1 VATRF
6 SNVRQVV
13 RDLVR
18 RPMFA
23 ATVILTVA
31 IGIGA
36 TTAAFALI
44 DAVVLTRLPVYDQG
58 RIVAMWANSPT
69 AAFGGQW
76 PVPWGIQTRLADRGR
91 AFAGVAA
98 YRAGEPYGFAARSG
112 DRTVHVAV
120 TAVSG
125 NFFDVLGL
133 NPELGRLIRPDD
145 DESGGPDIV
154 VLSDRVWRDDFGSDP
169 AVLGRLLF
177 FAGGWH
183 RVIGVAPP
191 EFSYPVGTTVWT
203 AAVRELRRMKGGPPD
218 SIGFLLVGRMRP
230 ATTLTQARQ
239 ELDAVLRTYPPTNAL
254 YPDAGDPLRAMP
266 RTGAAESYTDIILG
280 GDLRSGLMVLF
291 GAVVLVLV
299 IACANV
305 AGLML
310 ARGISRQGE
319 LAIRSALGAS
329 RARLASHLF
338 MESGL
343 LGITGGL
350 LGVALAAGLVRAAI
364 SLAPPDLPMIAT
376 AHLDAGVVLFGA
388 LITVVSVA
396 GFGLVPALHTAHL
409 SASDILRAGG
419 RSVTRG
425 PGTKLVR
432 RGLVAA
438 QLALALVVLSGAGL
452 LGRTLMHLQRA
463 DLGFDPAHLLFF
475 RMDVL
480 LPSRTLSDSAFVS
493 RFLGV
498 RDRLADRLREAPGS
512 PGLTTT
518 LTLPFE
524 VSRVT
529 VPTTIDGE
537 IPTPGS
543 PEIAIE
549 YALDD
554 FFAIMKTPIRRG
566 RTFTVA
572 DDASSPPVAIVSES
586 FAQEMW
592 PGHDPIGHR
601 VRFASDTVVGR
612 SWQVIGVA
620 GDTRYDELAASPR
633 STVYVTPRQAPGVD
647 PWYVVRTGR
656 DPSRMIA
663 PLERAIEATDPAF
676 GLARTTSGAALLNAR
691 LARPR
696 ALAALLTAL
705 SATALLLAAI
715 GLFGVLS
722 GFVRDRRRELAV
734 RSALGAT
741 PAQLRVLVLTQTV
754 SIALAAL
761 AGGFPLAIGGAQ
773 LLRVTVRDVVAVDA
787 STIFA
792 VAVIL
797 VAIVVA
803 ATFGPMLRASRVD
816 PRTALSAD

>member
-1 VATRF
+1 
-6 SNVRQVV
+6 
-13 RDLVR
+13 
-18 RPMFA
+18 MFT
-23 ATVILTVA
+23 ATVILTLA

-36 TTAAFALI
+36 TTVAFALI
-44 DAVVLTRLPVYDQG
+44 DAVFLTRLPVHDQG
-58 RIVAMWANSPT
+58 RVAGMWANSPT

-98 YRAGEPYGFAARSG
+98 YRSGEPYGFAARTG

-133 NPELGRLIRPDD
+133 SPELGRLIRPEDD
-145 DESGGPDIV
+145 LSGGPDIV

-169 AVLGRLLF
+169 TVLGRLLF

-203 AAVRELRRMKGGPPD
+203 AAVCELRRMKDGPPD

-230 ATTLTQARQ
+230 AITLTQARQ
-239 ELDAVLRTYPPTNAL
+239 ELEAVLRTYPPANAL
-254 YPDAGDPLRAMP
+254 YPDGGDPLRRMP
-266 RTGAAESYTDIILG
+266 RTGSVEAYTDIVLG
-280 GDLRSGLMVLF
+280 HDLRAGLMVLF
-291 GAVVLVLV
+291 GAVILVLV

-305 AGLML
+305 AGLLL

-350 LGVALAAGLVRAAI
+350 IGVALAVALVRAAI

-376 AHLDAGVVLFGA
+376 AHLDVRVVLFA
-388 LITVVSVA
+388 AVITAASVA
-396 GFGLVPALHTAHL
+396 GFGLVPALHTARQ
-409 SASDILRAGG
+409 STSDILRAGG

-438 QLALALVVLSGAGL
+438 QLALALVVLSGASL
-452 LGRTLMHLQRA
+452 LGRTLLHLQRT
-463 DLGFDPAHLLFF
+463 DLGFDPVHLLFF

-480 LPSRTLSDSAFVS
+480 LPSRAMSDSAFVA

-512 PGLTTT
+512 LGLTTA
-518 LTLPFE
+518 LSLPFE
-524 VSRVT
+524 ASRVT

-537 IPTPGS
+537 APTPGS
-543 PEIAIE
+543 PEISFE

-554 FFAIMKTPIRRG
+554 YFAVMKIPMRRG
-566 RTFTVA
+566 RTFTTA
-572 DDASSPPVAIVSES
+572 DDANSPPVAIVSES
-586 FAQEMW
+586 FAQQMW
-592 PGHDPIGHR
+592 PHQDPIGHR
-601 VRFASDTVVGR
+601 VRFASDTVIGR

-620 GDTRYDELAASPR
+620 GDTHYDELSASPR
-633 STVYVTPRQAPGVD
+633 PMVYVTPRQAPGAD
-647 PWYVVRTGR
+647 PWYAVRTRG
-656 DPSRMIA
+656 DPNRTIA

-676 GLARTTSGAALLNAR
+676 GLARTASGAALLNAR

-696 ALAALLTAL
+696 ALAALLSAL
-705 SATALLLAAI
+705 SITALLLAAI

-722 GFVRDRRRELAV
+722 AFVRDRRRELAV
-734 RSALGAT
+734 RSVLGAT

-754 SIALAAL
+754 AVALAAL

-773 LLRVTVRDVVAVDA
+773 LLRVTVRDVVPVDA
-787 STIFA
+787 LTVCA
-792 VAVIL
+792 VAIIL
-797 VAIVVA
+797 VAIVVG
-803 ATFGPMLRASRVD
+803 ATLGPMRRASRVE